1 MKAWFI
7 FKDGN
12 LIGNPIGYT
21 TEKGARKSLEGCE
34 DWHNCRKKYNHF
46 YKNEDIPEDYKTN
59 GMYEEMFDK
68 SGWLLKNN
76 VWEKKIWKPFVQENY
91 QIVEKEFEI
100 VFKED
105 DNNTSIITIN
115 EDDVDEFFTDEEK
128 DYINIL
134 EKAFINEE
142 IGVAVK
148 VIGYPLKITSQ
159 NDKAYE
165 FIYERFEYMIDG
177 WEVED
182 YIWLQEQNND
192 KYKNMKITPYANLN
206 IASENMFHLGK
217 NGKLYTTVDCGDEWY
232 EYHQIT
238 EEQFQ
243 KIRTEAVNNFMAN
256 N

>member
-12 LIGNPIGYT
+12 MIGYPVGYT
-21 TEKGARKSLEGCE
+21 TKKRAFKSLEKTDDWKKLRE
-34 DWHNCRKKYNHF
+34 DYPDF
-46 YKNEDIPEDYKTN
+46 ILNEDISNTQKN
-59 GMYEEMFDK
+59 
-68 SGWLLKNN
+68 SGCYINIGTGYVFNSK
-76 VWEKKIWKPFVQENY
+76 VWNEKIWEPFVQENY
-91 QIVEKEFEI
+91 QIVEKEFDI

-105 DNNTSIITIN
+105 NNNSFITIN

-148 VIGYPLKITSQ
+148 VIGYPLKITPQ
-159 NDKAYE
+159 NNETYE
-165 FIYERFEYMIDG
+165 FIYERFEYMVDG

-238 EEQFQ
+238 EEEFQ
-243 KIRTEAVNNFMAN
+243 KIRTEAINNFMTN

>member
-12 LIGNPIGYT
+12 LIGYPVGYAT
-21 TEKGARKSLEGCE
+21 KKRAFKSLEKTD
-34 DWHNCRKKYNHF
+34 DWKKLR
-46 YKNEDIPEDYKTN
+46 EDYPVFIL
-59 GMYEEMFDK
+59 YENISNTQK
-68 SGWLLKNN
+68 NSGCYINTGTGYFFNSK
-76 VWEKKIWKPFVQENY
+76 VWNEKIWEPFVQENY
-91 QIVEKEFEI
+91 QIVEKEFDI
-100 VFKED
+100 VFKE

-115 EDDVDEFFTDEEK
+115 EDELDDFFTDDGK

-142 IGVAVK
+142 IGVAIK
-148 VIGYPLKITSQ
+148 VVGYPMSSLD
-159 NDKAYE
+159 DKLYE
-165 FIYERFEYMIDG
+165 FVYERFEYMVDG

-182 YIWLQEQNND
+182 YIWLQEQDND
-192 KYKNMKITPYANLN
+192 KYNKMKLTPYANLN

-232 EYHQIT
+232 EYHEIT

-243 KIRTEAVNNFMAN
+243 KIRTEALNNLIEN

>member
-12 LIGNPIGYT
+12 MIGYPVGYT
-21 TEKGARKSLEGCE
+21 TKKRAFKSLEKTD
-34 DWHNCRKKYNHF
+34 DWKKLR
-46 YKNEDIPEDYKTN
+46 EDYPEFISNENISNTQKN
-59 GMYEEMFDK
+59 
-68 SGWLLKNN
+68 SGCYINIGTGYVFNSK
-76 VWEKKIWKPFVQENY
+76 VWNEKIWEPFVQENY
-91 QIVEKEFEI
+91 QIVEKEFDI

-105 DNNTSIITIN
+105 NNNSFITIN
-115 EDDVDEFFTDEEK
+115 EDELDDFFTDDEK
-128 DYINIL
+128 DYVKVL

-142 IGVAVK
+142 IGVAIK
-148 VIGYPLKITSQ
+148 VIGYPL
-159 NDKAYE
+159 NDKLYE
-165 FIYERFEYMIDG
+165 FIYERFEYMVDG
-177 WEVED
+177 WEKED
-182 YIWLQEQNND
+182 YIWLQEQDND
-192 KYKNMKITPYANLN
+192 KYNKMKLTPYANLN

-243 KIRTEAVNNFMAN
+243 QIRKEAINNLIEN

>member
-12 LIGNPIGYT
+12 VIGNPVGYT

-34 DWHNCRKKYNHF
+34 DWYNCRKNYRHF
-46 YKNEDIPEDYKTN
+46 YENEDIPDDYKTN

-76 VWEKKIWKPFVQENY
+76 IWNKKIWEPFVQENY
-91 QIVEKEFEI
+91 QIVEKEFDI
-100 VFKED
+100 VFKE

-115 EDDVDEFFTDEEK
+115 EDELDDFFTDDEK

-142 IGVAVK
+142 IGVAIK
-148 VIGYPLKITSQ
+148 VIGYPL
-159 NDKAYE
+159 NDELYE
-165 FIYERFEYMIDG
+165 FIYERFEYMVDG
-177 WEVED
+177 WEIED
-182 YIWLQEQNND
+182 YIWLQEQDND
-192 KYKNMKITPYANLN
+192 EYNKMKITPYANLN

-232 EYHQIT
+232 EYHEIT
-238 EEQFQ
+238 EEQFHN
-243 KIRTEAVNNFMAN
+243 IRKEAINNLIAN